1 MTTELL
7 FKHRNL
13 PEQVADHI
21 VILLATDKLQP
32 GQRLFESD
40 LCKMLGVSRIPVREA
55 LRILQAQGVVHTE
68 PNRGSFIRGYS
79 SEETV
84 ELLKVRLSIERLA
97 LRRVIKLAKT
107 DPGILDGIDDAFNE
121 LKRQDRL
128 GDKLASCQADL
139 AFHHQIV
146 VLSGSPV
153 LLPLWQSIARGVLV
167 FFMHER
173 QAYYD
178 YQRSISD
185 HQALVDLLKAGK
197 VSALDAEIERH
208 ILHSSPVIEAASPP

>member
-1 MTTELL
+1 MSSELL

-13 PEQVADHI
+13 PDQVADHI
-21 VILLATDKLQP
+21 VMLLATDKLTA

-68 PNRGSFIRGYS
+68 PNRGSYIREYT
-79 SEETV
+79 SEETL
-84 ELLKVRLSIERLA
+84 ELQKVRLSIERLA
-97 LRRVIKLAKT
+97 LRRVVRLAKANP
-107 DPGILDGIDDAFNE
+107 DILDVIDQAFDE
-121 LKRQDRL
+121 LKQQLKLSDR
-128 GDKLASCQADL
+128 LASCQADL
-139 AFHHQIV
+139 AFHHQII

-178 YQRSISD
+178 YDRSVSD
-185 HQALVDLLKAGK
+185 HAVLIEQLRAGK
-197 VSALDAEIERH
+197 LAALDAEIERH
-208 ILHSSPVIEAASPP
+208 ILHASPLIDNAVSA